1 MDHAALSPSRL
12 RYRLTAALRSGR
24 KVTGALKAVHDKYA
38 KALGEREEYQ
48 AEFTE
53 AVQHNDQIAG
63 LLNKVLSVLVRC
75 SPCRRHQSSQI
86 SGWRTACN

>member
-1 MDHAALSPSRL
+1 M
-12 RYRLTAALRSGR
+12 
-24 KVTGALKAVHDKYA
+24 HDKYA

-63 LLNKVLSVLVRC
+63 LLSKVLRVLVHC
-75 SPCRRHQSSQI
+75 WPCKRHQSLQI
-86 SGWRTACN
+86 SD

>member
-1 MDHAALSPSRL
+1 MDDAVPAPSWL
-12 RYRLTAALRSGR
+12 RHILTAALRAGR

-48 AEFTE
+48 AEFAE

-63 LLNKVLSVLVRC
+63 LLNKVLRVHV
-75 SPCRRHQSSQI
+75 PCCPCQRHQSSQI
-86 SGWRTACN
+86 SGGRPACD

>member
-1 MDHAALSPSRL
+1 MDDAVPAPSWL
-12 RYRLTAALRSGR
+12 RHILTTALRSGR

-38 KALGEREEYQ
+38 KALGEREDYQ

-63 LLNKVLSVLVRC
+63 LLNKVLSALVNC
-75 SPCRRHQSSQI
+75 SPCKRHQSSQI
-86 SGWRTACN
+86 SGWRTACD